1 MTSPPTTP
9 PAPPTI
15 PLTPELRS
23 AYQNLLDKYQT
34 AIENTADPGILGALN
49 SSRTNVDNV
58 LTKDAMYRLEANT
71 ALYDALLQQINGT
84 NDELEALKAQIL
96 AISSGISTFGDILGA
111 INKVL
116 TLIPGA

>member
-1 MTSPPTTP
+1 
-9 PAPPTI
+9 
-15 PLTPELRS
+15 L
-23 AYQNLLDKYQT
+23 NKYQA
-34 AIENTADPGILGALN
+34 AIENTADPGILEALN

-71 ALYDALLQQINGT
+71 ALYNALLQQIHDA
-84 NDELEALKAQIL
+84 NDELGALQAQIL

-116 TLIPGA
+116 ELIPVA